1 MIIKKSGNKKV
12 GNNSSASINPIA
24 SVDAPAAANSAGNAG
39 AVAYDSSYIYV
50 CIATDTWKRAAIS
63 TW

>member
-1 MIIKKSGNKKV
+1 MIIKKNNNKKV

-24 SVDAPAAANSAGNAG
+24 SANVPTAATDPGKTGEIAFDA
-39 AVAYDSSYIYV
+39 SYIYV